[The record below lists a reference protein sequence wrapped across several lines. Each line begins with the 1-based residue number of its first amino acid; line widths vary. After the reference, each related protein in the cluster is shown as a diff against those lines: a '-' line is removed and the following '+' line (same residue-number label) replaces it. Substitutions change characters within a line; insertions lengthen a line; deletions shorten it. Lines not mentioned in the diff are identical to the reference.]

1 MKCFIENQTVYYT
14 QDGTLY
20 HTLIDCYNF
29 FNTDDGTP
37 VRENTDQTERIHRL
51 VTDQPLAQDT
61 EQLELF

>member
-20 HTLIDCYNF
+20 HTPIDCYNF

-37 VRENTDQTERIHRL
+37 VRENTDQIERIRML
-51 VTDQPLAQDT
+51 VTDQPLAQDWV
-61 EQLELF
+61 QLELF